1 MSDMSDAGEDLA
13 YLAAKLAR
21 LEVDLAEA
29 RAALLLI
36 AKDAPSICALLMR
49 ELLHADALPLAL
61 RQMRDGTATVEQIT
75 ALAADEIER
84 LRAERDEARA
94 DESFAAALKA
104 AREDIVR

>member
-1 MSDMSDAGEDLA
+1 MSDAGEDLA

-21 LEVDLAEA
+21 LEADLAEA

-36 AKDAPSICALLMR
+36 AKDAPSICALLM
-49 ELLHADALPLAL
+49 
-61 RQMRDGTATVEQIT
+61 
-75 ALAADEIER
+75 
-84 LRAERDEARA
+84 A

>member
-1 MSDMSDAGEDLA
+1 MSDAGEDLA

-36 AKDAPSICALLMR
+36 AKDAPSICALLM
-49 ELLHADALPLAL
+49 
-61 RQMRDGTATVEQIT
+61 
-75 ALAADEIER
+75 
-84 LRAERDEARA
+84 A